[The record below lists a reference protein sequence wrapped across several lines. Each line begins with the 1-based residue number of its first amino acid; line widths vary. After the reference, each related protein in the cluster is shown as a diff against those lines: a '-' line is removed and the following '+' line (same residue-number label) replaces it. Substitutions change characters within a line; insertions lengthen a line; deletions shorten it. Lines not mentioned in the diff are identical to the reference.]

1 MNIKNFSSYV
11 FNVVNIVHIIM
22 VRIYGS
28 YTLNIVNMY
37 IIYIV
42 HITFN
47 MDILHFPYL
56 ISLILLYCVI
66 YILDIFHITN
76 DIECFASIKY
86 ATVGSVILKHNQDKR

>member
-22 VRIYGS
+22 VR

-56 ISLILLYCVI
+56 ISLILLHCVI

-86 ATVGSVILKHNQDKR
+86 ATDTLGSVILKHNQDKR